1 MHWHLYIGDATTDE
15 RRDVVDENLAAA
27 VGRHVFGDV
36 GGVEPTCRRLVGDV
50 DENRARLGER
60 TNGVDAD
67 AKQISEI
74 SRDLDDKFTEDN
86 FKLVRSR
93 MNENNC
99 FLRNT
104 LA

>member
-1 MHWHLYIGDATTDE
+1 
-15 RRDVVDENLAAA
+15 

-67 AKQISEI
+67 AKQVSEI

>member
-1 MHWHLYIGDATTDE
+1 M
-15 RRDVVDENLAAA
+15 
-27 VGRHVFGDV
+27 GRHVFGDV
-36 GGVEPTCRRLVGDV
+36 GRIEPTCRRLVGDV

-67 AKQISEI
+67 TEQVSEI
-74 SRDLDDKFTEDN
+74 IRDLDDMFTKDN

-99 FLRNT
+99 FLRNS